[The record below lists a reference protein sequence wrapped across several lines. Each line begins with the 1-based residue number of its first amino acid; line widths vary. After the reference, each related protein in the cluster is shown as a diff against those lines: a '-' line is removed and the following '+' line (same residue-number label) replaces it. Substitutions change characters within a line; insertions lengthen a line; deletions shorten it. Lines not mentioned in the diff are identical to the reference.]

1 MAKKK
6 KKQNT
11 LLFLLLVLAV
21 ATLGYFA
28 LCRYNETLEAT
39 EEEEEEESET
49 LLSLSGTISRI
60 SYEYEG
66 ERITLVLDE
75 NDSWVREDDTEFPI
89 TQSYVTSMVSALSEA
104 SVQREITTD
113 ETADLSEYGLD
124 TPIFAISVEDDE
136 VTSQTIILG
145 NIYSTVGGIYA
156 LLAGETRVVLTG
168 TSLGTCFAYGWMDL
182 ISVDSAPSISTTQI
196 VSITMEQGKETREI
210 VYLSDGLPSVDYTES
225 STLFWHLS
233 DDSYLPIYTT
243 TGSTLLS
250 VITGLSY
257 DSVAVYQASS
267 KELESYGLT
276 SPTAVITVN
285 YTEDVTETTETTDED
300 GETTETSVTVTYDR
314 VYILTIG
321 SYDED
326 SNIYYVMVEGSAS
339 IFTMDAS
346 DLDTLLTVT
355 VAQTAN
361 LSPNNIT
368 DSTVDQIIFT
378 MDDKTLV
385 LAIERTEVDVETEEA
400 DDEESTEEE
409 TETQV
414 IYLLDGEEISATD
427 FQTIWS
433 LLGITAERVL
443 EEDEAVSE
451 LAAIT
456 VTYIRNSEYF
466 SEITVEYIPY
476 NSNYYQVSV
485 NGEDPSVVVNIRDV
499 ENLMEIFDLT
509 FETVSED

>member
-1 MAKKK
+1 
-6 KKQNT
+6 
-11 LLFLLLVLAV
+11 
-21 ATLGYFA
+21 
-28 LCRYNETLEAT
+28 
-39 EEEEEEESET
+39 
-49 LLSLSGTISRI
+49 
-60 SYEYEG
+60 
-66 ERITLVLDE
+66 
-75 NDSWVREDDTEFPI
+75 
-89 TQSYVTSMVSALSEA
+89 
-104 SVQREITTD
+104 
-113 ETADLSEYGLD
+113 
-124 TPIFAISVEDDE
+124 
-136 VTSQTIILG
+136 
-145 NIYSTVGGIYA
+145 
-156 LLAGETRVVLTG
+156 
-168 TSLGTCFAYGWMDL
+168 
-182 ISVDSAPSISTTQI
+182 
-196 VSITMEQGKETREI
+196 
-210 VYLSDGLPSVDYTES
+210 
-225 STLFWHLS
+225 
-233 DDSYLPIYTT
+233 
-243 TGSTLLS
+243 
-250 VITGLSY
+250 
-257 DSVAVYQASS
+257 
-267 KELESYGLT
+267 
-276 SPTAVITVN
+276 
-285 YTEDVTETTETTDED
+285 
-300 GETTETSVTVTYDR
+300 
-314 VYILTIG
+314 
-321 SYDED
+321 
-326 SNIYYVMVEGSAS
+326 MVEGSAS